1 MYFALLY
8 ETVPDY
14 LARRGAFRAEHLAL
28 AERFRADG
36 KLLLAG
42 AFDPPDGALLVFRAE
57 RAEEVEAFARADP
70 YVRNGL
76 VSSWRVRP
84 WTVVVGGDAAARP

>member
-14 LARRGAFRAEHLAL
+14 VQRRAAFRDEHLA
-28 AERFRADG
+28 AARKAREEGR
-36 KLLLAG
+36 LLLAG
-42 AFDPPDGALLVFRAE
+42 AFDPPDGALLVFKADG
-57 RAEEVEAFARADP
+57 AEEVEAFARADP

-76 VSSWRVRP
+76 VTSWRVRP
-84 WTVVVGGDAAARP
+84 WTVVVGGEGQ

>member
-8 ETVPDY
+8 DVLDDY
-14 LARRGAFRAEHLAL
+14 LARRQPLRAEHLAL
-28 AERFRADG
+28 AERHRAEG

-42 AFDPPDGALLVFRAE
+42 AFDPPDGALLVFRCE
-57 RAEEVEAFARADP
+57 RREDVEAFAREDP

-76 VSSWRVRP
+76 VTRWTVKP
-84 WTVVVGGDAAARP
+84 WTVVIGAGATP

>member
-8 ETVPDY
+8 EVVDDY
-14 LARRGAFRAEHLAL
+14 LTRRQPLRAEHLAL

-42 AFDPPDGALLVFRAE
+42 AFDPPDGALLVFRCE
-57 RAEEVEAFARADP
+57 RREEVEAFAREDP

-76 VSSWRVRP
+76 VKRWTVKG
-84 WTVVVGGDAAARP
+84 WTVVIGAGAPP